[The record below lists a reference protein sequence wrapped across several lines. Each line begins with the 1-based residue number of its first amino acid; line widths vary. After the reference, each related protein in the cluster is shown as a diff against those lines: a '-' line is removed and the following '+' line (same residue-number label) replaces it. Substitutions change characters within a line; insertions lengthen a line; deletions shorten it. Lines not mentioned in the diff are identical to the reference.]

1 MRMITTQII
10 MYGLIAGM
18 LYSLVA
24 LGYSLIYNATK
35 VFHIAH
41 GAVYTAAAYLLLA
54 LSYAAGSVFGV
65 TGGLSLV
72 VIIVLALFL
81 SCLLGLL
88 FEKTVYS
95 ALFKRKAP
103 PLVTFISSLGL
114 YIVITNL
121 ITLVFGNDTKILK
134 SSIEPTITLANTVIT
149 RIQAIQLIVSAAL
162 VALVLFLLSSSPLGR
177 QIRAMSD
184 NATLTSLLGID
195 VKKTRRLVFAL
206 GSFLAASAS
215 LLRAFDIGID
225 PHAGLSVVLTA
236 VVAVIIGG
244 ANSHIGAV
252 MGAIFLGITQN
263 VVAWFFSAQWQDAT
277 TFFVF
282 ILVLLIRRE
291 GILATQLRLEER

>member
-1 MRMITTQII
+1 MI
-10 MYGLIAGM
+10 YGLIAGM

-41 GAVYTAAAYLLLA
+41 GAIYTAAAYLLLA
-54 LSYAAGSVFGV
+54 LSYAARSVFRS
-65 TGGLSLV
+65 TGGLSLA
-72 VIIVLALFL
+72 IIIILALLL
-81 SCLLGLL
+81 SCLLGFL
-88 FEKTVYS
+88 FEKVVYS

-114 YIVITNL
+114 YIVTTNL
-121 ITLVFGNDTKILK
+121 ITLLFGNDTKILE
-134 SSIEPTITLANTVIT
+134 SSIEPTIAVANTIIT
-149 RIQAIQLIVSAAL
+149 RIQAIQLFVSVVL
-162 VALVLFLLSSSPLGR
+162 ISSVLFLLSRSSLGR
-177 QIRAMSD
+177 QIRAISD
-184 NATLTSLLGID
+184 NATLASLLGID
-195 VKKTRRLVFAL
+195 VKKTRLLVFAL

-244 ANSHIGAV
+244 VNSNIGAV
-252 MGAIFLGITQN
+252 VGAMFLGITQN
-263 VVAWFFSAQWQDAT
+263 IVTWFFSAQWQDAT
-277 TFFVF
+277 TFFIL

-291 GILATQLRLEER
+291 GIFATQLRLEER